1 MLSYL
6 IQGMNLM
13 SDNSCC
19 GIGDA
24 QHEARDGEPYLL
36 ISRLM
41 YYFRLKKRPVH
52 LDFDV
57 LLCNISSLR
66 E

>member
-1 MLSYL
+1 
-6 IQGMNLM
+6 
-13 SDNSCC
+13 
-19 GIGDA
+19 
-24 QHEARDGEPYLL
+24 
-36 ISRLM
+36 M

-66 E
+66 EENKAQKRCEAPHPG

>member
-6 IQGMNLM
+6 IQIMNLI
-13 SDNSCC
+13 SAYCR
-19 GIGDA
+19 GVIREA
-24 QHEARDGEPYLL
+24 QRGVLGGEPYLL

-57 LLCNISSLR
+57 LLCSISSLR